1 MLHGQFDHAVDA
13 KGRVAVPAQFRP
25 QLVPGAVV
33 SISPEGRLVIWPTSA
48 WESHLRSLTITAG
61 TPAEQRNYLRRVNA
75 GTRDVDLDSQGRL
88 LLHPSHR
95 EFAAIR
101 ERATFVGMGEYVELC
116 ATERWEEETRELTPD
131 FFTELTDR
139 INPMGFIAPTP
150 APS

>member
-1 MLHGQFDHAVDA
+1 MFRGQFDHAVDA

-25 QLVPGAVV
+25 HLAPGAVV
-33 SISPEGRLVIWPTSA
+33 SIGTEGRLVIWPIAA
-48 WESHLRSLTITAG
+48 WDEHVRSVTITAG
-61 TPAEQRNYLRRVNA
+61 TPAEQRKYLRRVNA

-88 LLHPSHR
+88 LIHPSHR

-101 ERATFVGMGEYVELC
+101 ERATFVGMGDYVELC
-116 ATERWEEETRELTPD
+116 STECWAEEARELTPE

-139 INPMGFIAPTP
+139 INPMGFITPTP

>member
-1 MLHGQFDHAVDA
+1 MFHGQFDHAVDP

-25 QLVPGAVV
+25 QLAPGAVV
-33 SISPEGRLVIWPTSA
+33 SIGPEGRLVIWPTSA
-48 WESHLRSLTITAG
+48 WDAHLLTLPITAG
-61 TPAEQRNYLRRVNA
+61 TPAEQRTYMRRVNA
-75 GTRDVDLDSQGRL
+75 GTRDVELDAQGRL

-116 ATERWEEETRELTPD
+116 ATERWAEETRELTPE

-139 INPMGFIAPTP
+139 INPMGLIAPTP